1 MELRH
6 LRYFKLLAEELHFRK
21 ASDKLHIAQPALSRQ
36 VKELEKE
43 LGVTL
48 FERNRRKVVLSPIG
62 KHLYNKTI
70 AIFKLVEET
79 KKELKEL
86 ETMEVGKLRVGYVAS
101 ALHSALPKFLTNLK
115 KNKPRLQV
123 SICEMSTSDQ
133 IESLRNGSIEVG
145 FVRGPVNSKELI
157 QTIVYKEDFALFLPA
172 NHPFVKKRLTDLRIL
187 RDEPF
192 VFFPRHYN
200 PGYFDKTI
208 SLCERAGFSPN
219 IQYEGLGSNTLLQ
232 MVGSGLG
239 VTILPYSLKNSIS
252 KEVKSFPLTWIKE
265 KAELAMLTQA
275 TFAESKILDFNV

>member
-48 FERNRRKVVLSPIG
+48 FERNRRKVALSPMG

-70 AIFKLVEET
+70 VIFRLVEET
-79 KKELKEL
+79 KKELREL

-101 ALHSALPKFLTNLK
+101 ALHSVLPMFLTNLK
-115 KNKPRLQV
+115 MNKPRLQV
-123 SICEMSTSDQ
+123 SVCEMSTTDQ
-133 IESLRNGSIEVG
+133 VESLRNGSLEVG
-145 FVRGPVNSKELI
+145 FVRGPVNSKELT

-172 NHPFVKKRLTDLRIL
+172 NHPLVKKRITNLRIL

-192 VFFPRHYN
+192 VFFPRNYN

-208 SLCERAGFSPN
+208 SLCQQAGFSPN

-239 VTILPYSLKNSIS
+239 VTILPYSLKNSIG
-252 KEVKSFPLTWIKE
+252 KRVKSIPLTWIRE
-265 KAELAMLTQA
+265 QAELVMLTQT
-275 TFAESKILDFNV
+275 TFAENKLLDFRV